1 MVILG
6 EGWAGHSG
14 GPGLTDGADQ
24 IGGRRFEDAAR
35 VRTPDDLEGA
45 RFGRYQQHPGRDVA
59 KVAQY
64 LGGGRQRGIP
74 PALQVRREE
83 VLSGG
88 REGSYQGC

>member
-6 EGWAGHSG
+6 EGNWSLG

-83 VLSGG
+83 VL
-88 REGSYQGC
+88 